1 MCGLGCYLSA
11 FPRDTY
17 KLICV
22 PDVTNYRT
30 RRGADLAGSGS
41 VSGHCLLSGSIR
53 RQDRHSVHSVC
64 RTHSHAQIPAASS
77 RCAPDRHALVRS
89 ATRGGRVRVVAMV
102 AALGG
107 SGVGDSGA
115 GGLGRARGCRDSDL
129 LQGVSRT
136 RTVGTTPDEG
146 RLGARL
152 QVRDR
157 AWHPATHIRGAGRG
171 RQVPPPDKQQEVQQ
185 NTETEARREEGRHE
199 HPRAP
204 ERHPV
209 PPPRQLGRSA
219 VIR

>member
-1 MCGLGCYLSA
+1 MRAGCHQL
-11 FPRDTY
+11 PDT
-17 KLICV
+17 
-22 PDVTNYRT
+22 P
-30 RRGADLAGSGS
+30 RRGS
-41 VSGHCLLSGSIR
+41 R
-53 RQDRHSVHSVC
+53 RQRVRFGTLFAVGLDPPSGP
-64 RTHSHAQIPAASS
+64 AQCSLRLPNALSCPDPAASS
-77 RCAPDRHALVRS
+77 RYAPGRHALVRS